1 MHSISRRQKLMP
13 EVRLV
18 TITLMT
24 SKIRVT
30 AKGALERVVEM
41 FYRTNVPR
49 GKIDGQTIRVLP
61 NICN

>member
-1 MHSISRRQKLMP
+1 MP